1 LTDAPR
7 ALRDGGSRQADAI
20 DDRLRA
26 RDASPSSYARHVD
39 QEVAKTLSE
48 LELKLQELERALT
61 SLGQRDTPRRS
72 DTTLPHGQANA
83 PGRLIDEAFEGERE
97 QGSDEGRDPQERT
110 AEEAVADGD
119 GFGGPAVWGGEE
131 VPAQAGATVERD
143 WSVEVR
149 ETAYGEI
156 PIPPPRAIDAAQT
169 EWPPAPTPPHVSEP
183 PRAHSASQVPPPPHA
198 PPLGHHPYAPAPTE
212 RQSVDVAELVEFKEK
227 LQRTLD
233 GLIAEYGRLLSP
245 KPPA

>member
-1 LTDAPR
+1 M
-7 ALRDGGSRQADAI
+7 GGSGPRGGI
-20 DDRLRA
+20 GDRIEATLE
-26 RDASPSSYARHVD
+26 HMD

-48 LELKLQELERALT
+48 LELKLQELERELT
-61 SLGQRDTPRRS
+61 SIGHRDTPRHQDNPPAEQPR
-72 DTTLPHGQANA
+72 T
-83 PGRLIDEAFEGERE
+83 PGMLIDEAVERQRRQE
-97 QGSDEGRDPQERT
+97 SDAQELT
-110 AEEAVADGD
+110 AEEAIADDD

-156 PIPPPRAIDAAQT
+156 PIPPPRAPDSSQAP
-169 EWPPAPTPPHVSEP
+169 WPPAPAPLHVSP
-183 PRAHSASQVPPPPHA
+183 PSYVSAPPQTHSPSHVPPPPPA
-198 PPLGHHPYAPAPTE
+198 VPLAHHPYASTPSE
-212 RQSVDVAELVEFKEK
+212 RESIDVAELVQFKHK

-233 GLIAEYGRLLSP
+233 ELIAEYSRLLSP